1 MEKYQTIEHSIITK
15 FRPTI
20 YRLFVRAIDEYKLIK
35 DGDKVAVCISGGKDS
50 MLLAKCMEEFQL
62 VWNYSL
68 HYSFKYFLF
77 PLCNNILD
85 LQIIYNRKEIKL
97 WQEKN

>member
-35 DGDKVAVCISGGKDS
+35 DGMTVNYVIPFLYEH
-50 MLLAKCMEEFQL
+50 LL
-62 VWNYSL
+62 VNIYSL
-68 HYSFKYFLF
+68 
-77 PLCNNILD
+77 
-85 LQIIYNRKEIKL
+85 EI
-97 WQEKN
+97 

>member
-50 MLLAKCMEEFQL
+50 MGKMYGRISKT
-62 VWNYSL
+62 WTN
-68 HYSFKYFLF
+68 
-77 PLCNNILD
+77 
-85 LQIIYNRKEIKL
+85 
-97 WQEKN
+97 

>member
-35 DGDKVAVCISGGKDS
+35 DGDKVAVCI
-50 MLLAKCMEEFQL
+50 
-62 VWNYSL
+62 
-68 HYSFKYFLF
+68 
-77 PLCNNILD
+77 
-85 LQIIYNRKEIKL
+85 
-97 WQEKN
+97 

>member
-50 MLLAKCMEEFQL
+50 MLLAKCMEEFQKHGPIEFEAIYL
-62 VWNYSL
+62 CMNPGYS
-68 HYSFKYFLF
+68 
-77 PLCNNILD
+77 
-85 LQIIYNRKEIKL
+85 EKL
-97 WQEKN
+97 LN

>member
-50 MLLAKCMEEFQL
+50 MLLAKCMEEFQKHNTDKTSASSAHSTL
-62 VWNYSL
+62 SL
-68 HYSFKYFLF
+68 HESR
-77 PLCNNILD
+77 
-85 LQIIYNRKEIKL
+85 LQ
-97 WQEKN
+97 